1 MGKRKS
7 EDEIRKAIKSGAIT
21 KEYKADPKHI
31 ITELNKLRSTEISS
45 YLQYKQHAYMAVS
58 LMAPGLKTEFEG
70 HANQELQHADALAER
85 IQQLGGV
92 PIYELDEIAKKSG
105 RAGVRAEQGTTLR
118 DMVAQDLLLERNQ
131 IESYTRLIRK
141 TGDNDPVTHQILVN
155 VLQDT
160 EKHAGELADFLTR
173 TADTRK

>member
-1 MGKRKS
+1 MKKKKS
-7 EDEIRKAIKSGAIT
+7 QAAIQKAIKSGAIT
-21 KEYKADPKHI
+21 GEYKTDPKQI
-31 ITELNKLRSTEISS
+31 ITELNKLRSTEITS

-58 LMAPGLKTEFEG
+58 LLSPGLKAEFEG
-70 HANQELQHADALAER
+70 HANEELQHADVLAER

-92 PIYELDEIAKKSG
+92 PIYELDEIAKKAG

-141 TGDNDPVTHQILVN
+141 TGDKDPVTRHILVN
-155 VLQDT
+155 ILQDT

-173 TADTRK
+173 TAETGK